1 LKVAWVENP
10 QILAAQDTVR
20 KARAAVAAA
29 KTAYIPDLTAY
40 ARHSY
45 QDGVP
50 FLVHNFGTFG
60 VSLSYDVFD
69 FGKRRAAVSER
80 AVQLAEAEQNVERL
94 KEEVAVSVERS
105 YDKVERTRQMVDVA
119 RQVAK
124 LRQENERVSTN
135 QFAQGVVQVSERRQA
150 SAANYKA
157 QAELLQA
164 SLGYLLARAELEQAL
179 GRTPGL

>member
-1 LKVAWVENP
+1 
-10 QILAAQDTVR
+10 
-20 KARAAVAAA
+20 
-29 KTAYIPDLTAY
+29 
-40 ARHSY
+40 
-45 QDGVP
+45 
-50 FLVHNFGTFG
+50 
-60 VSLSYDVFD
+60 
-69 FGKRRAAVSER
+69 
-80 AVQLAEAEQNVERL
+80 VQLAEAEQNVERL

-105 YDKVERTRQMVDVA
+105 YNKVERTKQMVDVA

-135 QFAQGVVQVSERRQA
+135 QFAQGAVQVSERRQA